1 MNVDDKSEATI
12 LRKKAE
18 ELLKRK
24 SPGSELQFSEA
35 DTLKLIHELE
45 VYQIELKLQL
55 EELKEAKEQTEN
67 AVHKYNE
74 LFDLHNRLIL
84 HFLKNGHTIY

>member
-1 MNVDDKSEATI
+1 MNVDDKSEAAT

-35 DTLKLIHELE
+35 DTLKLTHELE
-45 VYQIELKLQL
+45 LCQIELELQK
-55 EELKEAKEQTEN
+55 EELLKAHEQIEDATE
-67 AVHKYNE
+67 KYNE

-84 HFLKNGHTIY
+84 HFLKSGNTIS